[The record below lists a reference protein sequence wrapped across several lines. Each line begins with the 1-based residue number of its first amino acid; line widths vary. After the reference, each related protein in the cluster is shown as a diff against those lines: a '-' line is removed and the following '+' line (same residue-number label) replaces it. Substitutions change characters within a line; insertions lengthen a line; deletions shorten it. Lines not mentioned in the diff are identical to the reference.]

1 MPSASSLF
9 SAIFRFRKVV
19 KETFSELDP
28 TNPGS
33 HIFPGSIHKSEG
45 DSKTG
50 TGVGSPWPGAA
61 PPLAAP
67 AYGEGHLVAHRR
79 RTFAYLYPS
88 GGKP

>member
-9 SAIFRFRKVV
+9 SAVFRFRKVV

-28 TNPGS
+28 TNPRS
-33 HIFPGSIHKSEG
+33 LIFPGS
-45 DSKTG
+45 
-50 TGVGSPWPGAA
+50 TGVEDGHRGGLTMARRG

-79 RTFAYLYPS
+79 CPFAYLYPS
-88 GGKP
+88 RGKP